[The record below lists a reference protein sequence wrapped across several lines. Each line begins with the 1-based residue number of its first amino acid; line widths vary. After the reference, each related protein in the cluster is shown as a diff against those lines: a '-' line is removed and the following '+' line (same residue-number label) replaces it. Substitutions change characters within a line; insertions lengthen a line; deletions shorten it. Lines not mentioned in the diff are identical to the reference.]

1 MEPRRALIIE
11 DDPATARL
19 LAYVLDD
26 AAYEVTSID
35 AAVGALG
42 LAQKLR
48 PDVILLDLGLPYRS
62 GASLLAELK
71 ADPATARIPVIVVS
85 AASEVLMGDRAAQ
98 ADAVVAKPFSPQ
110 ALVDIVDA
118 VCGRAE

>member
-1 MEPRRALIIE
+1 ME
-11 DDPATARL
+11 DDAATARL
-19 LAYVLDD
+19 RAYILDD
-26 AAYEVTSID
+26 AGYQVSTMD
-35 AAVGALG
+35 AAVGAPGFAGRLG
-42 LAQKLR
+42 
-48 PDVILLDLGLPYRS
+48 PDVILLDVGLPYRW

-85 AASEVLMGDRAAQ
+85 GISEVLMSDRAAG

-110 ALVDIVDA
+110 ALIDIVEA